1 MATTYPNSG
10 RLSNNKYKDS
20 DKKPDMTGEIVMKR
34 RALQELLSEHDGED
48 IVIKLSGWNRS
59 GQYGNFISLAWNNY
73 KKKEEA
79 APAQKPEP
87 AQQVDLDSED
97 VPF

>member
-79 APAQKPEP
+79 P
-87 AQQVDLDSED
+87 AQQQQLPADDGD

>member
-34 RALQELLSEHDGED
+34 RALQELLSEHDGDD

-59 GQYGNFISLAWNNY
+59 GQYGNFISIAWNNY
-73 KKKEEA
+73 KKKEGTPAA
-79 APAQKPEP
+79 APT
-87 AQQVDLDSED
+87 QQIVDDGD

>member
-10 RLSNNKYKDS
+10 RLSHNKYKDN

-73 KKKEEA
+73 KKKEEV
-79 APAQKPEP
+79 PAQKP
-87 AQQVDLDSED
+87 QQQLTADDDSD
-97 VPF
+97 SIPF